1 MYLYWYKISIKFLY
15 HNQVLEQGTV
25 VGQVVVNSPSLGE
38 TLKRTSLE
46 DPQQEEEEV
55 VKKKMKLAAS
65 EVKLAESETRKEAA
79 AAANVAAAAAA
90 VAGAAAAAV
99 DVEPGKVDKSL
110 VLAVLKQAK
119 LRQEHSLENR

>member
-1 MYLYWYKISIKFLY
+1 LY

-25 VGQVVVNSPSLGE
+25 VGQVVVNSPLLGGE
-38 TLKRTSLE
+38 TLKRTPVE

-65 EVKLAESETRKEAA
+65 EVKLAENETRKEGAA
-79 AAANVAAAAAA
+79 AAQVAGAAAAAA

-99 DVEPGKVDKSL
+99 DVEPGKVDKNL

>member
-1 MYLYWYKISIKFLY
+1 LY

-25 VGQVVVNSPSLGE
+25 VGQVVVNSPPLGE
-38 TLKRTSLE
+38 TLKRTSVE

-55 VKKKMKLAAS
+55 VKKKMKLAAPEMRLS
-65 EVKLAESETRKEAA
+65 ESETRKEGA
-79 AAANVAAAAAA
+79 AAANVAGAAAAGA
-90 VAGAAAAAV
+90 AAGAAAAAAV